1 MTRVVMACGQADVEL
16 DCFAGA
22 RNDEAW
28 QADVLGCFVGNGD
41 DIRTLDWIASRFRAS
56 TLAMTDVA
64 NGCAQVALAMTGG
77 VYLGFNGLSVIFI
90 NKCVLMCGMS
100 LRTRQDDE

>member
-1 MTRVVMACGQADVEL
+1 MLAMTRVVMACGQADVEL

-56 TLAMTDVA
+56 TLAMT
-64 NGCAQVALAMTGG
+64 GG

-90 NKCVLMCGMS
+90 NKCVLMWVCHCELGRMTS
-100 LRTRQDDE
+100 EAIQKKFIEWF